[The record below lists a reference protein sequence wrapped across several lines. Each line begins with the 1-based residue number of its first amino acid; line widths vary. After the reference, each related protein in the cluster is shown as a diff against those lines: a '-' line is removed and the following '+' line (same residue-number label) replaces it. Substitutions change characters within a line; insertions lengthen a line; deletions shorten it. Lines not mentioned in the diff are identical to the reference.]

1 MNMFWGQESLTL
13 ANDPDLAL
21 EQILSTWQSW
31 CRRAWA
37 IISCLCSGF
46 RSQVDLSSNPGPST
60 AQACWLG
67 HHQIAIQV
75 PFLEPLLLPPF
86 LTVLSKPQF
95 RLCQC
100 QTRRETNITNKMVK
114 FSKTLFIIYFS
125 GRCLS
130 LWMKLIIYSH
140 IGERFIRY
148 TNRPFSNLAY
158 SVCKGKEVWVFFFYT
173 SKHREWLLLNQRES
187 SVNVLCYLC
196 KLPSKK
202 QGLPLLLYTESIIF
216 LEV

>member
-46 RSQVDLSSNPGPST
+46 RSQVDLSSNPSPST

-75 PFLEPLLLPPF
+75 PFLEPLLPPPSS
-86 LTVLSKPQF
+86 LCSASLSSDSANAKP
-95 RLCQC
+95 
-100 QTRRETNITNKMVK
+100 
-114 FSKTLFIIYFS
+114 
-125 GRCLS
+125 
-130 LWMKLIIYSH
+130 
-140 IGERFIRY
+140 GERPTLPIKWWSFPKHCSSYISLVDVWACGWSWSY
-148 TNRPFSNLAY
+148 IHTLASGLFGTQTGHSRTLHTPSAREKRSEY
-158 SVCKGKEVWVFFFYT
+158 FFYT

>member
-46 RSQVDLSSNPGPST
+46 RSQVDLSSNPSPST

-75 PFLEPLLLPPF
+75 PFLEPLLPTPSSLCSAS
-86 LTVLSKPQF
+86 LSSDSANAKP
-95 RLCQC
+95 
-100 QTRRETNITNKMVK
+100 
-114 FSKTLFIIYFS
+114 
-125 GRCLS
+125 
-130 LWMKLIIYSH
+130 
-140 IGERFIRY
+140 GERPTLPIKWWSFPKHCSSYISLVDVWACGWSWSY
-148 TNRPFSNLAY
+148 IHTLASGLFGTQTGHSRTLHTPSAREKRSEY
-158 SVCKGKEVWVFFFYT
+158 FFFT
-173 SKHREWLLLNQRES
+173 LQSTENGCFWINVNHLLMC
-187 SVNVLCYLC
+187 SVICVNYLVKNKAYLYCYI
-196 KLPSKK
+196 
-202 QGLPLLLYTESIIF
+202 QNLLSF
-216 LEV
+216 

>member
-21 EQILSTWQSW
+21 EQLLSTQQSW

-46 RSQVDLSSNPGPST
+46 RSQVDLSSNPSPST

-75 PFLEPLLLPPF
+75 PFLEPLLPPPPF

-158 SVCKGKEVWVFFFYT
+158 SVCKGKEVGVFFFT
-173 SKHREWLLLNQRES
+173 LQSTENGCFLINVNHLLMC
-187 SVNVLCYLC
+187 SVICVDYLVKNKAYLYCYI
-196 KLPSKK
+196 
-202 QGLPLLLYTESIIF
+202 QNLLSF
-216 LEV
+216 